1 MEQYKGALSS
11 KAVWGGIIAILASVA
26 AIWGFKV
33 SPDDQA
39 RLADIAI
46 AIASGVG
53 GIMAIWGRVTATKKI
68 GKA

>member
-1 MEQYKGALSS
+1 MDEYKGALAS

-39 RLADIAI
+39 RLVDIIIAI
-46 AIASGVG
+46 AAGLG
-53 GIMAIWGRVTATKKI
+53 GIMAIWGRVTAKKLI
-68 GKA
+68 GKP